1 MRALTLI
8 LILMCVSKGKA
19 LYEGMYC
26 GKENC
31 YDGKGVSFVS
41 EFSTNLA

>member
-1 MRALTLI
+1 MMRYLLVMGWLVT
-8 LILMCVSKGKA
+8 CVYG

-31 YDGKGVSFVS
+31 YDGKYGFI
-41 EFSTNLA
+41 F